1 MLRSLVGSEMCIRDR
16 PLLNFNDIIGNIFYV
31 IEMHTDQKYFY
42 DKEHTLEISF
52 DMEGKFSGKYLCNN
66 IFGNYKINDFGKI
79 LIDDPASTKMFCF
92 PPNENVEM
100 NTDIILD
107 FLTSNDLNLKSADGT
122 PENIFFESENKKLY
136 LKLID

>member
-1 MLRSLVGSEMCIRDR
+1 MCRLVTTLGLNLQSLS
-16 PLLNFNDIIGNIFYV
+16 LTSAY
-31 IEMHTDQKYFY
+31 
-42 DKEHTLEISF
+42 
-52 DMEGKFSGKYLCNN
+52 
-66 IFGNYKINDFGKI
+66 YKINDFGRI

-107 FLTSNDLNLKSADGT
+107 FLTSNDLDLKSADGT